1 VPTLR
6 DQSDGVQRDR
16 NEEPHNKNGEGS
28 EHVGAERTTWGLVG
42 PTGPWRERQKEMPSV
57 MGMIISVRVS
67 FTTMAVDA
75 APWPKTD
82 PAATTDDMS
91 LMAVPPTDRNREG
104 SSRGCGPG
112 WETSGQRR
120 C

>member
-1 VPTLR
+1 MNWARTDRPGCQLCGISPT
-6 DQSDGVQRDR
+6 VFKETATR
-16 NEEPHNKNGEGS
+16 NHTIKTGRF

-42 PTGPWRERQKEMPSV
+42 PHRPLARTPEGNAQRD
-57 MGMIISVRVS
+57 GMIISVRVS

-91 LMAVPPTDRNREG
+91 LMAVPAH
-104 SSRGCGPG
+104 
-112 WETSGQRR
+112 
-120 C
+120 